1 MDALCRSLAD
11 SDNANK
17 LAVTPAVPV
26 QLSLLIEEA
35 KHDVRKPDKQIQDK
49 QIQIGLHYR
58 RASDWSKAKKGEP
71 GRGLTLQRLLDVAS
85 EQRPFAIALLRR
97 CLAVL
102 EAQELAAQPNT
113 DRELE
118 EVITKAQRLIDVVR
132 QRQLLKAGLTPSSV
146 ATRVSA

>member
-1 MDALCRSLAD
+1 M
-11 SDNANK
+11 K
-17 LAVTPAVPV
+17 LSEESRGSCLPV

-35 KHDVRKPDKQIQDK
+35 KHDVRQPDK

-58 RASDWSKAKKGEP
+58 RASDWSKVKKGEP
-71 GRGLTLQRLLDVAS
+71 GRTLSLQRLMDVAE

-102 EAQELAAQPNT
+102 EAQELAARPNT

-132 QRQLLKAGLTPSSV
+132 QRQMLKAGQTPSV
-146 ATRVSA
+146 ALKVSA